1 MSTVA
6 ELQQTISKLPKADK
20 AALTAW
26 LESQEEPVMSAA
38 EEAALLASLDKAARQ
53 LDAGQGMSI
62 EQARDL
68 VAKWATK

>member
-6 ELQQTISKLPKADK
+6 ELQEKISKLPETDK

-26 LESQEEPVMSAA
+26 LESQTEPVMSAA
-38 EEAALLASLDKAARQ
+38 EEAALLLSLDKAARQ
-53 LDAGQGMSI
+53 LDAGQGVPI
-62 EQARDL
+62 EQVRDL

>member
-6 ELQQTISKLPKADK
+6 ELQQRIATLPKAEK

-26 LESQEEPVMSAA
+26 LESQEEPVLSPVEVAS
-38 EEAALLASLDKAARQ
+38 LLASLDKAAQQ
-53 LDAGQGMSI
+53 LDAGQGMPV
-62 EQARDL
+62 EQARGL